1 MYMYMY
7 VIICTYVLYC
17 AYTWRGTCTHTV
29 YALWVFSK
37 NTHSLYDKRE
47 ERMRNMFTTHFF

>member
-37 NTHSLYDKRE
+37 NTHSLCLLQ
-47 ERMRNMFTTHFF
+47 TFFN

>member
-7 VIICTYVLYC
+7 VIIARMY
-17 AYTWRGTCTHTV
+17 YTVPIHGEVHVHTV